1 MNRHLIPFTASR
13 EALFNELHTRPFPVL
28 ATPSRLS
35 HFAASNTGS
44 SDDEIAHISELSHRY
59 AITPPS
65 PGSSCYYQ
73 DFGGFTL
80 RWERHTEF
88 STYIIIQP
96 NPADEPFS
104 GTAMDLIP
112 AEWIETLP
120 GEIFSAQHLEL
131 QEAPAGSADKELL
144 RRYFEGQRLIG
155 SASMDAQAELWTS
168 YRIHSDGFGRFVLL
182 NRSLNPC
189 QCGRLARALLELETY
204 RMFMLESL
212 PLAKSVSPQVRE
224 MDQELARIIQQITDI
239 EGLDDERR
247 LLGELSLLA
256 ARTEQLISD
265 TNYRFSAAEAY
276 HALVQTR
283 IDELREREIAGLM
296 TIREFLQRRLTPAWR
311 TCEATRDHLEDLSE
325 RINRAN
331 ELIRAR
337 VDLALESQNQ
347 ALLQSMDR
355 RSQLQLRL
363 QQAVE
368 GLSIA
373 AISYYAV
380 GLVKYV
386 VTALKET
393 DLPVNSD
400 VVTGVSVPVIVAGVA
415 FMVHRFKKKLHQ

>member
-1 MNRHLIPFTASR
+1 MPFKPSR

-28 ATPSRLS
+28 LTPSRLS
-35 HFAASNTGS
+35 HFAASNTATVEE
-44 SDDEIAHISELSHRY
+44 EILHLGRLCQRY
-59 AITPPS
+59 AVPP
-65 PGSSCYYQ
+65 PEAGSSCYYQ

-88 STYIIIQP
+88 STYLIILP
-96 NPADEPFS
+96 KPLVSEPPFVQ
-104 GTAMDLIP
+104 AALDLLP
-112 AEWIETLP
+112 PEWIESLP
-120 GEIFSAQHLEL
+120 GEVFSALHLEL
-131 QEAPAGSADKELL
+131 LEAPPGSTDKEWL
-144 RRYFEGQRLIG
+144 RAHFEGQRLIG
-155 SASMDAQAELWTS
+155 SAAQDAQAEIWTS
-168 YRIHSDGFGRFVLL
+168 YRIHSDGFARFILL

-189 QCGRLARALLELETY
+189 QCGRLARSLLELETY

-224 MDQELARIIQQITDI
+224 MDQQLATVIQQITDI
-239 EGLDDERR
+239 EGLEDEQR

-276 HALVQTR
+276 HALVQSRTL
-283 IDELREREIAGLM
+283 ELREKEISGLM

-311 TCEATRDHLEDLSE
+311 TCEATRDNLDDLSS
-325 RINRAN
+325 RISRAN

-355 RSQLQLRL
+355 RSKLQLRL

-373 AISYYAV
+373 AISYYSV
-380 GLVKYV
+380 GLIKYV
-386 VTALKET
+386 VVALK
-393 DLPVNSD
+393 DSGLPIHSGLIV
-400 VVTGVSVPVIVAGVA
+400 GISVPLVVCGVA
-415 FMVHRFKKKLHQ
+415 LLLHRFKKKLHH